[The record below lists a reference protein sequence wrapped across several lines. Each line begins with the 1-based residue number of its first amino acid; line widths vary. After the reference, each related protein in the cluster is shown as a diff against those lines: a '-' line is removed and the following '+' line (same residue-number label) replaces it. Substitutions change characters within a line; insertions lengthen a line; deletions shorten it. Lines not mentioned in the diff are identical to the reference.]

1 MARSNID
8 TRKISNK
15 KQKTCTVPE
24 SKTIVRTIE
33 YKSYKNDPRHNNLSI
48 IQGYTGHWK
57 DPVYIAMMHTRISDK
72 LEIFLED
79 LGVVLAE
86 FEESQE
92 CEEDETFIIKVRK
105 SVLVPLRNALNRI
118 TEYNDY
124 VLHALSKE
132 ATGVV
137 LNIVNNT
144 NALDIFILLC
154 KTETYAGT
162 FTYYYE
168 DNRIEYDLFF
178 DDERYYFQLN
188 ENETDE

>member
-24 SKTIVRTIE
+24 SKTLVRTIE
-33 YKSYKNDPRHNNLSI
+33 YNPPKNDPRYNNLSI

-86 FEESQE
+86 IEESQE
-92 CEEDETFIIKVRK
+92 CEEDQTFIVKVK
-105 SVLVPLRNALNRI
+105 NLVLVPLRKALNRI
-118 TEYNDY
+118 TEYDDY

-137 LNIVNNT
+137 LDIAKNT
-144 NALDIFILLC
+144 NALDIVIFLC

-168 DNRIEYDLFF
+168 DNRIEYNLFF
-178 DDERYYFQLN
+178 DDERYYFLLN
-188 ENETDE
+188 QNETDE